1 MVPNLFSVLTPSLGV
16 LDIETYLV
24 IRRKTNPHQSPPI
37 PTRND
42 AQEEVGDWNRAFG
55 AAISKV
61 EEGGSESDG
70 FVSHNPERVEC
81 DR

>member
-1 MVPNLFSVLTPSLGV
+1 MPA
-16 LDIETYLV
+16 DIETYLV
-24 IRRKTNPHQSPPI
+24 ISASTKNHQFPPI
-37 PTRND
+37 PTRNE